1 MPTADD
7 LDVNGQYIVDG
18 TLLPCWSWANRPT
31 LWSGKHSTTG
41 VNVQVACD
49 LRGRLVWISDP
60 VDGHRHDIAALHASS
75 VLEGMNPK
83 NWFGEKGYIGL
94 GMITTIR
101 KNPDH
106 TLEWEHQFNKDVN
119 SIHYQIERTIA
130 HLKNGRILHT
140 GYRRPF
146 STFTPTI
153 SAVAAL
159 HFLQQAA

>member
-1 MPTADD
+1 MTFA
-7 LDVNGQYIVDG
+7 V
-18 TLLPCWSWANRPT
+18 
-31 LWSGKHSTTG
+31 
-41 VNVQVACD
+41 
-49 LRGRLVWISDP
+49 VWISDP

-83 NWFGEKGYIGL
+83 NWFGDKGYIGL

-106 TLEWEHQFNKDVN
+106 TLEGEHQFNKDMN

-153 SAVAAL
+153 SAVVAL